1 MPTVAAI
8 LEFLEAFAPPQL
20 AADWD
25 NVGLL
30 LGERAVPVERVVTC
44 LTVTPEVVAEAVA
57 EQVQFIV
64 THHPILFRA
73 VKRLTDATPEGRMLL
88 SLIRHGV
95 AVYSPHT
102 AFDNTRDG
110 INEMLAAKLGLT
122 NALII
127 AGPEI
132 DGNFKLAA
140 RNIPA
145 VDVLPNAGLNVY
157 DVLRR
162 DTLVLT
168 RAAVEAIEARFAEKE
183 AA

>member
-122 NALII
+122 NVAPL
-127 AGPEI
+127 
-132 DGNFKLAA
+132 K
-140 RNIPA
+140 
-145 VDVLPNAGLNVY
+145 
-157 DVLRR
+157 RR
-162 DTLVLT
+162 DET
-168 RAAVEAIEARFAEKE
+168 RQCKIVVFVPDKDLGRVSDALFAA
-183 AA
+183 